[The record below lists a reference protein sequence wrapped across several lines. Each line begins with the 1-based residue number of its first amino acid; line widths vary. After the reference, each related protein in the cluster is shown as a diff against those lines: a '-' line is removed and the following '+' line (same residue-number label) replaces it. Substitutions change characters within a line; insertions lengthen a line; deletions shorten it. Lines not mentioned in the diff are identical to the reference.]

1 MQNIIVRDLL
11 KILIDKAQ
19 TLKAMITD
27 KSKMKKVTLLSEI
40 FKNHLKKKK
49 IQIFDMVYNYQQV
62 SFNRKI
68 EETISLLHIVCKIIL
83 EGL

>member
-49 IQIFDMVYNYQQV
+49 NSDFRY
-62 SFNRKI
+62 
-68 EETISLLHIVCKIIL
+68 
-83 EGL
+83 GLQLSTGFLQ

>member
-27 KSKMKKVTLLSEI
+27 KSKMKKVTLL
-40 FKNHLKKKK
+40 
-49 IQIFDMVYNYQQV
+49 Y
-62 SFNRKI
+62 
-68 EETISLLHIVCKIIL
+68 
-83 EGL
+83 